1 VTILTFK
8 NRKENKEMD
17 PFPWWKESQ
26 KKLAQE
32 AQKFTDEVL
41 IPLAERY
48 SWEKR
53 YPWDGV
59 KEMAKQG
66 WFGAQI
72 PAQYGGKAEEWGVT
86 GAAIVLE
93 EAGRAGACAIPL
105 GPTMFGGVHQIIHDG
120 TEEQR
125 QRWLLAIAS
134 GKKLGV
140 IVMTEPYFGSD
151 IAALETTAVR
161 DGDHYIV
168 NGRKRFQTNMAAGD
182 IYMTYVRTS
191 DKAEDIAKYRH
202 LTALVIEK
210 GTPGFHVEKINE
222 LMGYDGAYNGYLSF
236 QDARVPIANRL
247 AQEGDG
253 WRVMMSGLNVERVL
267 NAAPGLGAIREC
279 IRYAVQHAQRRV
291 QFGTPSSEMPTNQ
304 FKIADMM
311 WKLKMVRLMTY
322 YAAYC
327 CDLGQD
333 VPLEAAIAKMYAM
346 DEGLNIAKEAIQ
358 IMGGDGATRFYPVER
373 IMRDMKINQIAA
385 GTSEILHI
393 VIYRMGL
400 RGMMADLKPYIRTI
414 DEKLKVPMPISKP
427 VKKKKAVADV
437 DVLKVLAEEYRI
449 NPGLYMTMN
458 DIKEFLDVTDDDL
471 NKYLTGLEEKGLAR
485 LYRDKR
491 GRLTMARVSYAGMDQ
506 ANPPE
511 HYRYFPAWIDPA
523 DMF

>member
-1 VTILTFK
+1 V
-8 NRKENKEMD
+8 EQY
-17 PFPWWKESQ
+17 PWWKESH
-26 KKLAQE
+26 KKLAAE

-41 IPLAERY
+41 IPTAER
-48 SWEKR
+48 SAWQKK
-53 YPWDGV
+53 YPWEGV
-59 KEMAKQG
+59 KEMGQKG

-72 PAQYGGKAEEWGVT
+72 PSKYGGKAEDWGVT
-86 GAAIVLE
+86 GATIVLE
-93 EAGRAGACAIPL
+93 EAGRAGALAIPL

-125 QRWLLAIAS
+125 QRWLPDIAS
-134 GKKLGV
+134 GKRLGV

-151 IAALETTAVR
+151 IASLETSAVR
-161 DGDHYIV
+161 DGDYYII
-168 NGRKRFQTNMAAGD
+168 NGRKRFQTNLAAGD
-182 IYMTYVRTS
+182 VYMTYVRSSTNV
-191 DKAEDIAKYRH
+191 EDIAKYRH

-236 QDARVPIANRL
+236 KDARVPVANRL
-247 AQEGDG
+247 GQEGDG

-267 NAAPGLGAIREC
+267 NAAPGLGQIREC
-279 IRYAVQHAQRRV
+279 LRHAVQHAQRRV
-291 QFGTPSSEMPTNQ
+291 QFGVPTSEMETNQ
-304 FKIADMM
+304 FKIADMI
-311 WKLKMVRLMTY
+311 WKLKLARLITY

-327 CDLGQD
+327 FDIGLD
-333 VPLEAAIAKMYAM
+333 VPLEAAISKMFTM
-346 DEGLNIAKEAIQ
+346 DEGLNIAAEAIQ

-385 GTSEILHI
+385 GTSEILRV

-400 RGMMADLKPYIRTI
+400 RSMATDIKPIVKSM
-414 DEKLKVPMPISKP
+414 DAKLKVPMPLIKP
-427 VKKKKAVADV
+427 VPKKPAASDS

-449 NPGLYMTMN
+449 NPGLFMTMD
-458 DIKEFLDVTDDDL
+458 DIKELMDVTDDNL
-471 NKYLTGLEEKGLAR
+471 NRYLSSLEEKGLAR

-491 GRLTMARVSYAGMDQ
+491 SRVTLARVSYAGLDA

-511 HYRYFPAWIDPA
+511 YYNYFPKWIDPT

>member
-1 VTILTFK
+1 
-8 NRKENKEMD
+8 MD
-17 PFPWWKESQ
+17 TYPWWKESQ
-26 KKLAQE
+26 KKLAEE

-41 IPLAERY
+41 IPIGERY
-48 SWEKR
+48 CWEKK

-59 KEMAKQG
+59 KEIGKKG

-72 PAQYGGKAEEWGVT
+72 PAKYGGKAEEWGVT
-86 GAAIVLE
+86 GAAIILE
-93 EAGRAGACAIPL
+93 EAARAGVLAIPL
-105 GPTMFGGVHQIIHDG
+105 GPTMFGGVHQIVHDG

-125 QRWLLAIAS
+125 QRWLPDIAS

-151 IAALETTAVR
+151 IAALETSAVR
-161 DGDHYIV
+161 DGDYYII

-182 IYMTYVRTS
+182 VYMTYVRSS
-191 DKAEDIAKYRH
+191 DEAEDVSKYHH

-236 QDARVPIANRL
+236 KDARVPVANRL
-247 AQEGDG
+247 GEEGDG
-253 WRVMMSGLNVERVL
+253 WRIMMSGLNVERVL
-267 NAAPGLGAIREC
+267 NAAPGLGQIREC
-279 IRYAVQHAQRRV
+279 LRYAVQHAQRRV
-291 QFGTPSSEMPTNQ
+291 QFRIPTSEMTTNQ

-333 VPLEAAIAKMYAM
+333 VPLEAAISKMYTM
-346 DEGLNIAKEAIQ
+346 DEGLNIATEAIQ

-385 GTSEILHI
+385 GTSEILRV
-393 VIYRMGL
+393 VIYRMGM
-400 RGMMADLKPYIRTI
+400 RSMMSDLKPPIRAI
-414 DEKLKVPMPISKP
+414 DEKLKVPMPLSKP
-427 VKKKKAVADV
+427 LKKKTVASDA

-449 NPGLYMTMN
+449 NPGLHMTMN
-458 DIKEFLDVTDDDL
+458 DIKEFLDVPDDDL
-471 NKYLTGLEEKGLAR
+471 TEYLSSLEGKGLAS

-491 GRLTMARVSYAGMDQ
+491 GRLTMARVSYRGLDE

-511 HYRYFPAWIDPA
+511 HYQYFPKWIDPA